1 MSVLW
6 GSPGKLQGCSAQPGP
21 FPHGFPTSSSRALGQ
36 GFSEELAGPVPLTL
50 FFFQKS
56 DRLLNKS
63 PRLLSAAG
71 SSCSRSLF
79 SAKSTGV
86 SHVGLSCVGMA
97 VRKAP
102 GAAPL
107 AATAVVGGIGA
118 LARGRVQTRQG
129 VSLPRA
135 EEQGS
140 RTRTDLGFR
149 SLLLRG
155 NESCAWLLR
164 RSLG

>member
-21 FPHGFPTSSSRALGQ
+21 FPHGFPTSSSSALGQ

-63 PRLLSAAG
+63 PRLLAAAG

-97 VRKAP
+97 VRRAP

-140 RTRTDLGFR
+140 QTRTDLGFR
-149 SLLLRG
+149 SLLLGG

-164 RSLG
+164 SSLG